1 MLSDERI
8 LLVTGVPSKAFNG
21 DYLYKL
27 FGQYGGIQQI
37 RVGSS
42 NLTKGCAIIV
52 YEQCESAAAAIE
64 GLNEFKIMKDRILRV
79 AVYDESRD
87 KRALERR
94 KRQREVRA
102 EYKKHID
109 EVATEGPDGTD

>member
-1 MLSDERI
+1 MSEERI
-8 LLVTGVPSKAFNG
+8 LLVTGIPSKAFNG
-21 DYLYKL
+21 EYLYKL

-42 NLTKGCAIIV
+42 SLTKGCAIVV
-52 YEQCESAAAAIE
+52 YEQCQSAAAAIE
-64 GLNEFKIMKDRILRV
+64 GLNEFRIMKDRVLRV

-94 KRQREVRA
+94 KRKREAQA
-102 EYKKHID
+102 EYKKHIN
-109 EVATEGPDGTD
+109 EVAAEGKDDDE